1 MKACRIAQQSVI
13 LPAEIDVWVGGA
25 MLRTTGISLLI
36 ACVLAGIGC
45 GSSFSNSRSRVTSA
59 APSDPNSG
67 SSAGQGAEISI
78 FPSTDTLR
86 IGGQR
91 QFSGFDR
98 TVGQYDVTWS
108 LREGAVGGSISAG
121 GLYTAPSTTG
131 TFHLIATSNAN
142 PKLSATAPITVVSVG
157 FLPISPMAAPRSG
170 HTTTLLRD
178 GRVLIA
184 GGTTAAAHSAELFLP
199 ASSSFTA
206 TTGGM
211 IHVRMDHCAALLQ
224 DGRVLIAGGGD
235 GHGTLFG
242 AAELFDP
249 ATQRFL
255 PTGGLNHARTRATAT
270 LLPNGK
276 VLVAGGLDAT
286 GTLLSSAELYDP
298 FTGSFSFTGNLQ
310 SPRAEHT
317 ATLLVNG
324 RVLLVGSKSDS
335 SLAELFDP
343 ATGLFTVTG
352 SLVQARTHHTATL
365 LPNGKVLVLGGTET
379 MSPVGGGASP
389 GPVSLNSAEVYD
401 PATGM
406 FQPAGKLLM
415 ARDSHSATV
424 VANGTV
430 LVTGG
435 YVHDFDGDAQR
446 EWYTIFTA
454 ELFDPAT
461 SVSTAAS
468 SLEADRAEHLA
479 TLLQNGKVLVTGGR
493 SGFQELCC
501 SPNPYTVVLG
511 SAELYR

>member
-1 MKACRIAQQSVI
+1 
-13 LPAEIDVWVGGA
+13 
-25 MLRTTGISLLI
+25 
-36 ACVLAGIGC
+36 
-45 GSSFSNSRSRVTSA
+45 
-59 APSDPNSG
+59 
-67 SSAGQGAEISI
+67 
-78 FPSTDTLR
+78 
-86 IGGQR
+86 
-91 QFSGFDR
+91 
-98 TVGQYDVTWS
+98 
-108 LREGAVGGSISAG
+108 
-121 GLYTAPSTTG
+121 
-131 TFHLIATSNAN
+131 TSNAN

-206 TTGGM
+206 TAGGM

-249 ATQRFL
+249 ATQSFL

-276 VLVAGGLDAT
+276 VLV
-286 GTLLSSAELYDP
+286 
-298 FTGSFSFTGNLQ
+298 
-310 SPRAEHT
+310 
-317 ATLLVNG
+317 
-324 RVLLVGSKSDS
+324 
-335 SLAELFDP
+335 
-343 ATGLFTVTG
+343 
-352 SLVQARTHHTATL
+352 
-365 LPNGKVLVLGGTET
+365 LGGTQI
-379 MSPVGGGASP
+379 MPPLGGGAAP

-424 VANGTV
+424 LANGTV

-435 YVHDFDGDAQR
+435 YVHDFDGDAQ
-446 EWYTIFTA
+446 
-454 ELFDPAT
+454 
-461 SVSTAAS
+461 
-468 SLEADRAEHLA
+468 
-479 TLLQNGKVLVTGGR
+479 
-493 SGFQELCC
+493 
-501 SPNPYTVVLG
+501 
-511 SAELYR
+511 